1 MIGGVGGVV
10 TSFDEAV
17 SWEIDPE
24 DARLRMTDRVVVR
37 LPELVRR
44 VWRRMESEP
53 AGSPLRR
60 KFASRVL
67 RAGWAATDRRDWK
80 YVARLYD
87 PNVEVHWGNSF
98 IDVPDYMRG
107 WAALQKALE
116 SVYEAFE
123 TTEQSPREAIDFGGP
138 FFAARLGTD
147 LTGQGSGI
155 SLQEESFALY
165 EVGDGVCVRQW
176 YSPEQEEIEAWLS
189 ERAAEL
195 G

>member
-1 MIGGVGGVV
+1 MIGGMGGVV

-24 DARLRMTDRVVVR
+24 DARLRMTDRVAAR
-37 LPELVRR
+37 LPEVVRV
-44 VWRRMESEP
+44 VWRRASSEP
-53 AGSPLRR
+53 AGSRLRR
-60 KFASRVL
+60 RFLSRVL
-67 RAGWAATDRRDWK
+67 RAGWAATDRRDWE

-87 PNVEVHWGNSF
+87 PEVEVHWGNSF
-98 IDVPDYMRG
+98 IDVPDHTHG
-107 WAALQKALE
+107 WTGLKEALE
-116 SVYEAFE
+116 RVYEAFE

-138 FFAARLGTD
+138 FFGVRLGTD
-147 LTGQGSGI
+147 LIGQGSGI
-155 SLQEESFALY
+155 TLQEESFALY